1 MLLASAAAFAGI
13 SFSATEAHAIEPI
26 PEGTLAISAERL
38 ASSKFSFY
46 NGGPDWNNQF
56 FGAPTGAFVFGSPR
70 LGADYFIIDGLSI
83 GGTLAAGFTV
93 PANGDGGG
101 YFSLVPRVG
110 YAFHLGG
117 VIDFW
122 PRLGVG
128 FIVGDV
134 ADTGVIGLEAMFLAN
149 LTDYFA
155 IEFGPSLD
163 VPFSSGWPD
172 AIMGANAGIVV
183 TF

>member
-26 PEGTLAISAERL
+26 PQGTLAISAERL
-38 ASSKFSFY
+38 ASSHFYFY

-56 FGAPTGAFVFGSPR
+56 FGAPTGGSPLSAPR

-83 GGTLAAGFTV
+83 GGTAAAGFTV
-93 PANGDGGG
+93 NDGDGAG
-101 YFSLVPRVG
+101 YFSLIPRVG

-117 VIDFW
+117 IIDFW

-128 FIVGDV
+128 FIVGNV
-134 ADTGVIGLEAMFLAN
+134 YPDTGVIDLEAMFLAN

-155 IEFGPSLD
+155 IEFGPALD
-163 VPFSSGWPD
+163 VPFAQAWPD
-172 AIMGANAGIVV
+172 VIVGANAGLVV